1 MLTRTFWLR
10 VAVTALAVGGL
21 RPALASGQAPPPGAV
36 VEPIASS
43 QSACTSGMSVAGF
56 GHAPDGRPIVA
67 WNECGQSRVFWSRPA
82 VAGGPWDTLE
92 FQSDRRWQGG
102 GDADTAHRLLVTPAD
117 GAPMLVYAAPGP
129 YNELNTYRVNLDQ
142 TLAGG
147 FVSTPLENIALPQQC
162 VYPTYSLAASPTATA
177 TGVQWASAL
186 PSCNQYGALRI
197 NGGTIAAAVVVP
209 RVAYAV
215 APDGGQH
222 LLWSSESNLFYTRR
236 PVGVT
241 SYQTTTLSTTLSR
254 LGGEVALTADAAGVL
269 HALVRGYAPDSTFDF
284 GTMMY
289 LRSADGGTTW
299 SAPEFVDPW
308 DAVPANGGI
317 HTDITLAVDE
327 GGVPAVAYWKS
338 RQQLWYARRDGPGP
352 SWNHAQVASRPNVDV
367 SRATALDFDA
377 RNQPVLVYFDQPNNR
392 LVAAR
397 TLAPAPAVTV
407 TTMTASTL
415 RTTPGRTV
423 FFTATVRN
431 ADANGVT
438 PSGPFTF
445 IDAAGGEYRTTVDA
459 TGVAESTAVGF
470 PLGTHIMRGRY
481 EGTADFEPSE
491 ASLTITVESDTAPE
505 IRPVPDRVD
514 LVGTTN
520 IAIPIEITGGSVQV
534 TGLPPGAIYDDSE
547 GPTIVAPI
555 IRFPIGVWY
564 VTVTVSNG
572 SGTASTSFTWRIR
585 ENTPPLIYDPGA
597 QHSLAGRPVELRLR
611 AADADNDPLRVTV
624 AELPPGLSIV
634 VLDQTTLV
642 ISGVPTQAGTFNV
655 FVQVSDGFVTFGRH
669 FTWTVDSWSDLH
681 VTAGLTMEPAYAGDR
696 QARGLLSVRA
706 VETGGSVLAFTQ
718 PQVVAYDID
727 LPPGAVFAGV
737 EGPRTPDGLSALG
750 RCSADA
756 GRLRCWQPISGVGG
770 VVSGAPIDQWLQLH
784 LILPVRAF
792 PMTARVQA
800 HLPYDL
806 DPNLADN
813 DVEATVVPVI
823 RPATG
828 RRAIV
833 IVVDDNETQQDFI
846 TYRGLAEAARAIEE
860 RVDLTSVGVPQEV
873 IDLAR
878 TVAPD
883 QLERM
888 VADLRQRMSGVNTAI
903 KDRLIASA
911 GNTAGCYPAMLR
923 TLRDAPVLSLE
934 HPFRGFLDQYN
945 EAWVASCLRE
955 MATPYFDHVEVL
967 NDREATFFNFR
978 RTVERLHAE
987 GYTIDLLLNL
997 HGCGTP
1003 QTRNNV
1009 NCGDNPLLA
1018 FSDGP
1023 AYRDGLVTN
1032 GGAPFGQTLQS
1043 INSFFNGTSGYFDSD
1058 NDFVAAAEPGYV
1070 RLNSVYMVSCW
1081 GANFNQMWID
1091 MGARASNGSEELN
1104 FEVLSSPFAFL
1115 DQYTRLGLSLD
1126 RAASV
1131 AFEQERVLFEGPPT
1145 GIPVAYDF
1153 TWLPNCGHCRYAGD
1167 LRVIYEGTFAQTLA
1181 LWYGED
1187 HSRPVQPV
1195 ASSRRVGMLATPI
1208 AQGQSEVV
1216 LVDSGT
1222 GARLVGVTVTAVE
1235 EPGVLV
1241 LTTMTEGP
1249 ALGAHRSLGTPAV
1262 HYDLSVSAVLSGA
1275 TSVCFTYDEGRFVD
1289 ESTMQLL
1296 HYEAGAWV
1304 NRTTSLD
1311 TTQNVVCGVVTSFSP
1326 FAVVEFTNRPPVAAA
1341 GPDVT
1346 VEASSPQGAAV
1357 VLDGA
1362 GSTDPEHD
1370 ALMFAWSWPGGSAV
1384 GVTARVTLPQG
1395 SHVVTLTVSDA
1406 YGAVST
1412 DSLTVTVAPPPL
1424 TGRMW
1429 GHGHLEDSDVRYQFA
1444 FDASRSADG
1453 TLKGGFEL
1461 KVTRSTAVAAVDDG
1475 RKRRK
1480 FEDSTHD
1487 RFSADALSF
1496 VAFTHAPATTVAT
1509 SRRGGPDTVTL
1520 AGTGVW
1526 NGESDYHFEARAT
1539 TRATPGRP
1547 HGWLAVTV
1555 TAPDGR
1561 VVATVAGDVSGGQ
1574 IVSRVDAMSKR

>member
-1 MLTRTFWLR
+1 MWTRTFWLR
-10 VAVTALAVGGL
+10 VAVVALGFWGF
-21 RPALASGQAPPPGAV
+21 RPALTSAQAPPPGAIL
-36 VEPIASS
+36 EPIASS
-43 QSACTSGMSVAGF
+43 QSTCTSGMAVVGF

-82 VAGGPWDTLE
+82 VTGGPWDTVE
-92 FQSDRRWQGG
+92 FQSERRYQGG
-102 GDADTAHRLLVTPAD
+102 GDADIAHRLLVTPAD

-129 YNELNTYRVNLDQ
+129 YNEFNTYRINLDQ

-147 FVSTPLENIALPQQC
+147 FVSTPLENIALPQGC
-162 VYPTYSLAASPTATA
+162 VYPSYSLAASPTATAA

-186 PSCNQYGALRI
+186 PSCNQYGPLRI
-197 NGGTIAAAVVVP
+197 NGGTIAAAVVDP

-222 LLWSSESNLFYTRR
+222 LLWSSETNLFYTRR
-236 PVGVT
+236 PSGVT
-241 SYQTTTLSTTLSR
+241 GYQTTTLSTTLSR

-308 DAVPANGGI
+308 DAEPANGGI

-338 RQQLWYARRDGPGP
+338 RQQLWYARRDGPGS

-415 RTTPGRTV
+415 RTTPGTTV
-423 FFTATVRN
+423 FFTATVRA
-431 ADANGVT
+431 ADPSGAT

-445 IDAAGGEYRTTVDA
+445 IDAAGGDEYRTTVDA
-459 TGVAESTAVGF
+459 TGVAESTGVGF
-470 PLGTHIMRGRY
+470 PLGTHVMRGRF
-481 EGTADFEPSE
+481 EGTADFEASE
-491 ASLTITVESDTAPE
+491 ASLTITVVSDEAPE
-505 IRPVPDRVD
+505 IRPLPDRVD

-520 IAIPIEITGGSVQV
+520 VAIPIETTPGSIEV
-534 TGLPPGAIYDDSE
+534 TGLPPGAVYDDSE
-547 GPTIVAPI
+547 GPAIIAPFL
-555 IRFPIGVWY
+555 RSTMVGVWH

-572 SGTASTSFTWRIR
+572 NGTASARFTWRIR
-585 ENTPPLIYDPGA
+585 ENSPPFINNPGA
-597 QHSLAGRPVELRLR
+597 QRSLAGQPVEVRLTTL
-611 AADADNDPLRVTV
+611 DPDNDPLSVTF
-624 AELPPGLSIV
+624 AALPPGLSIV
-634 VLDQTTLV
+634 VLNQTTLV
-642 ISGVPTQAGTFNV
+642 IGGVPTQAGTFNV
-655 FVQVSDGFVTFGRH
+655 SVQVSDGFATFDRG
-669 FTWTVDSWSDLH
+669 FTWTVASWSDLR

-696 QARGLLSVRA
+696 QARGLLSVRT
-706 VETGGSVLAFTQ
+706 VETGGSVLVFTQ
-718 PQVVAYDID
+718 PEVVGYDID

-737 EGPRTPDGLSALG
+737 EGSRSPDGLSALG
-750 RCSADA
+750 SCSATA
-756 GRLRCWQPISGVGG
+756 GRLRCWQRISGVGG
-770 VVSGAPIDQWLQLH
+770 VVSGAPIDLWLRLH
-784 LILPVRAF
+784 LILPARAF

-800 HLPYDL
+800 RLPYDL

-833 IVVDDNETQQDFI
+833 IVVDDNETQQDLI
-846 TYRGLAEAARAIEE
+846 TYRGLADAAQAMEDS
-860 RVDLTSVGVPQEV
+860 VNLTSVGVPQEV

-878 TVAPD
+878 AVAPD
-883 QLERM
+883 LLEQM

-945 EAWVASCLRE
+945 EAWVASCLEE
-955 MATPYFDHVEVL
+955 MATPYFDRVEVL
-967 NDREATFFNFR
+967 TDQEATFGNFKA
-978 RTVERLHAE
+978 TVERLHAE
-987 GYTIDLLLNL
+987 GYTIDVLLNL

-1009 NCGDNPLLA
+1009 NCGDNPLLGFA
-1018 FSDGP
+1018 GGP

-1032 GGAPFGQTLQS
+1032 DGAPFGHTLQS
-1043 INSFFNGTSGYFDSD
+1043 INSFFNGTSGSLDSD
-1058 NDFVAAAEPGYV
+1058 GQFVAKAEPGYV

-1104 FEVLSSPFAFL
+1104 FEVLTSPFAFL

-1131 AFEQERVLFEGPPT
+1131 AFEQERLLFEGSPT
-1145 GIPVAYDF
+1145 GLPVAYDF
-1153 TWLPNCGHCRYAGD
+1153 TWLPNCGHCRYVGD

-1187 HSRPVQPV
+1187 SSRPVQPV

-1208 AQGQSEVV
+1208 TQGQTEVV

-1222 GARLVGVTVTAVE
+1222 GARLVGVTLTAVE
-1235 EPGVLV
+1235 QPGMLV

-1249 ALGAHRSLGTPAV
+1249 ALDAHRSLGTPAV
-1262 HYDLSVSAVLSGA
+1262 QYDLSVSAVLSGA

-1289 ESTMQLL
+1289 ERTVQLL

-1311 TTQNVVCGVVTSFSP
+1311 TTENVVCGVVTSFSP
-1326 FAVVEFTNRPPVAAA
+1326 FAVVEFINRPPDRRGRPRRDGRGLVAT
-1341 GPDVT
+1341 GGDGRPRWR
-1346 VEASSPQGAAV
+1346 G
-1357 VLDGA
+1357 LDRSRERRA
-1362 GSTDPEHD
+1362 
-1370 ALMFAWSWPGGSAV
+1370 
-1384 GVTARVTLPQG
+1384 
-1395 SHVVTLTVSDA
+1395 
-1406 YGAVST
+1406 
-1412 DSLTVTVAPPPL
+1412 
-1424 TGRMW
+1424 
-1429 GHGHLEDSDVRYQFA
+1429 DVRVVVA
-1444 FDASRSADG
+1444 WRV
-1453 TLKGGFEL
+1453 GG
-1461 KVTRSTAVAAVDDG
+1461 G
-1475 RKRRK
+1475 RDRQR
-1480 FEDSTHD
+1480 HD
-1487 RFSADALSF
+1487 CLRA
-1496 VAFTHAPATTVAT
+1496 AT
-1509 SRRGGPDTVTL
+1509 S
-1520 AGTGVW
+1520 
-1526 NGESDYHFEARAT
+1526 
-1539 TRATPGRP
+1539 
-1547 HGWLAVTV
+1547 
-1555 TAPDGR
+1555 
-1561 VVATVAGDVSGGQ
+1561 
-1574 IVSRVDAMSKR
+1574 